1 MRRAWLVL
9 AVVALL
15 GLATGV
21 ACSIGQQ
28 IARGPTRTPT
38 RTPKPTFT
46 PTPLET
52 ATPVT
57 LPTATAAQVGAQ
69 PTNTPAVVPTN
80 TPVSSPSP
88 TQQPPTDTPLPP
100 SPTPVPKP
108 VVVVNSDRVNVRAGP
123 GTVYAVIGQVTRGS
137 RLEVQG
143 RNPDGDWW
151 QVCCVNDQ
159 IGWITDSL
167 VTREGDF
174 GGVEI
179 AANIPPTP
187 TRRPTPRP
195 TATPIPQ
202 PTPTPAPQYP
212 FQLLRGVE
220 KCSPNQGITYFDGFV
235 RYRNNSPRNG
245 VCVHIAFY
253 GPRNTKC
260 SGCDGVGDGVWSFA
274 PFGSQP
280 APKGTTVEI
289 FVVSCPANMPAGGQ
303 TEGTGFGDLTPRS
316 DKWVY
321 TVNESVECHGI
332 TFVGD

>member
-9 AVVALL
+9 GIVALL
-15 GLATGV
+15 GLGTGV
-21 ACSIGQQ
+21 ACSVGQQ

-46 PTPLET
+46 PTPLQTPTPLVLPT
-52 ATPVT
+52 ATPVQAGARPSDT
-57 LPTATAAQVGAQ
+57 PLAAPTNTPLPTAT
-69 PTNTPAVVPTN
+69 PL
-80 TPVSSPSP
+80 
-88 TQQPPTDTPLPP
+88 PPTDTPPP
-100 SPTPVPKP
+100 PTPTPLPQP
-108 VVVVNSDRVNVRAGP
+108 VVIVNSDRVNVRAGP
-123 GTVYAVIGQVTRGS
+123 GTAYGIIGQVTRGT
-137 RLEVQG
+137 RLQVQG
-143 RNPDGDWW
+143 RNPAGDWW
-151 QVCCVNDQ
+151 QVCCVNGQ
-159 IGWITDSL
+159 AGWIIDNL

-174 GGVEI
+174 GGVQV

-187 TRRPTPRP
+187 TRRPTPLP
-195 TATPIPQ
+195 TPTPVPQ
-202 PTPTPAPQYP
+202 PTPTPAYP

-220 KCSPNQGITYFDGFV
+220 KCTPNAGITYFDGFV
-235 RYRNNSPRNG
+235 RYRNNAPRNG

-274 PFGSQP
+274 PFGQNP
-280 APKGTTVEI
+280 APRGTTVEI
-289 FVVSCPANMPAGGQ
+289 YVVSCPPGGMPPGGQ

-321 TVNESVECHGI
+321 TVGDSVECHGI